1 MSEPTGLNRFDLTSL
16 RLFVAVA
23 AEGSLTLGA
32 ERFAISLAA
41 ASKRMLELEA
51 RVGTPLLT
59 RSKSGVTATDAG
71 QTLLRH
77 AITLVAD
84 VEQLAVAM
92 DDFRRG
98 AKGHL
103 RLWANTSAFAGFL
116 PALLADYT
124 AAHPAV
130 MIDLEDAL
138 SEDAARA
145 VTRGAAELAVIGANT
160 PCDGLE
166 TFVCDRDELIVV
178 ARKER
183 GFTRKSTVP
192 LADVLRHDI
201 VGLGRSTSL
210 MRQISAAADAIGGE
224 LRLRIQVRSFDAMC
238 RMVAAGIGIAILPR
252 AGATPHLAAMGLHAH
267 RLTGMKTQRDLLLA
281 MRERKTL
288 SRPAEAFVRMAEA
301 RMQ

>member
-1 MSEPTGLNRFDLTSL
+1 MPGPAGLNRFDLTSL
-16 RLFVAVA
+16 RLFVAVVT
-23 AEGSLTLGA
+23 EGSLTLGA
-32 ERFAISLAA
+32 ERFGISLAA
-41 ASKRMLELEA
+41 ASKRILELEG
-51 RVGTPLLT
+51 RIGTPLLS
-59 RSKSGVTATDAG
+59 RSKTGVIATGAG

-116 PALLADYT
+116 PMLLADYT
-124 AAHPAV
+124 AAHPNV

-160 PCDGLE
+160 PSEGLE
-166 TFVCDRDELIVV
+166 TFVCDRDELIAVM
-178 ARKER
+178 RK
-183 GFTRKSTVP
+183 GPSRKSAAP
-192 LADVLRHDI
+192 LAELLQHDI

-210 MRQISAAADAIGGE
+210 MRQISAAADAIGSE

-238 RMVAAGIGIAILPR
+238 RMVAAGIGVAILPR
-252 AGATPHLAAMGLHAH
+252 AGATPHLTAMGLQAL
-267 RLTGMKTQRDLLLA
+267 RITGMNTQRHLLLA
-281 MRERKTL
+281 MRERQSL
-288 SRPAEAFVRMAEA
+288 SWPARAFVQIVEERM
-301 RMQ
+301 R

>member
-1 MSEPTGLNRFDLTSL
+1 MSGPAGLNRFDLTSL
-16 RLFVAVA
+16 RLFVAVIS
-23 AEGSLTLGA
+23 EGSLTLGA
-32 ERFAISLAA
+32 ERFSISLAA

-51 RVGTPLLT
+51 RIGTPLLA
-59 RSKSGVTATDAG
+59 RSKTGVTATDAG

-116 PALLADYT
+116 PELLANYT
-124 AAHPAV
+124 AVHPDV

-145 VTRGAAELAVIGANT
+145 VARGAAELAVIGANT
-160 PCDGLE
+160 PCDGLQ
-166 TFVCDRDELIVV
+166 TFVCDQDELMVV
-178 ARKER
+178 APKGR
-183 GFTRKSTVP
+183 GFGGKSAVP
-192 LADVLRHDI
+192 LRAILDRDI
-201 VGLGRSTSL
+201 VGLGRATSL
-210 MRQISAAADAIGGE
+210 MRQISAAADAIGAE

-238 RMVAAGIGIAILPR
+238 RMVAAGIGVAILPR
-252 AGATPHLAAMGLHAH
+252 AGAAPHLSAMGLQAH
-267 RLTGMKTQRDLLLA
+267 RISGMNTQRHLLLA
-281 MRERKTL
+281 MRDQQTL
-288 SRPAEAFVRMAEA
+288 SRPAQAFVRMAQE